1 MKPYIFLMN
10 KVLLKEEIHP
20 TQVGVAK
27 FDTTREPDT
36 TRHEIS
42 RLWVEA

>member
-20 TQVGVAK
+20 TQVNLNQ
-27 FDTTREPDT
+27 
-36 TRHEIS
+36 S
-42 RLWVEA
+42 NQ